1 MHPGAMKRAL
11 VLSIGLVVGIG
22 ACSMGWDPVKWNSE
36 QTAKIRQRAT
46 FEMSCPN
53 ESLNVVELDKET
65 DGTVKALGVEGCGKK
80 ASYAHLKGY
89 GNEAVWALSGT
100 QQN

>member
-1 MHPGAMKRAL
+1 MNRAL
-11 VLSIGLVVGIG
+11 VLWVGLVMGFC
-22 ACSMGWDPVKWNSE
+22 ACSLGWDPVKWNSE

-53 ESLNVVELDKET
+53 ESLNVVELDKES

-80 ASYAHLKGY
+80 ASYVHLKGY
-89 GNEAVWALSGT
+89 GNEAVWALNS

>member
-1 MHPGAMKRAL
+1 MQPGAMRSAWALGVGL
-11 VLSIGLVVGIG
+11 VLGSW

-80 ASYAHLKGY
+80 ASYVHLKGY
-89 GNEAVWALSGT
+89 GNEAVWALSS

>member
-1 MHPGAMKRAL
+1 VGLLNGVGPGQ
-11 VLSIGLVVGIG
+11 
-22 ACSMGWDPVKWNSE
+22 WDPVKWNSE

-80 ASYAHLKGY
+80 ASYVHLKGY
-89 GNEAVWALSGT
+89 GNEAVWALSS

>member
-1 MHPGAMKRAL
+1 MNRAL
-11 VLSIGLVVGIG
+11 ASSVGLLVGLC
-22 ACSMGWDPVKWNSE
+22 ACSLGWDPVRWNSE

-80 ASYAHLKGY
+80 ASYVHLKGY
-89 GNEAVWALSGT
+89 GNEAVWALSS